1 MPKLIDCNLANIRP
15 MAAMGRSFDFIVVGA
30 GIAGASAA
38 FALSRH
44 GRVALLEMESQPGFH
59 STSRSAAVLSCAY
72 GPRSWQILSAASAI
86 FYAEPLEGFT
96 DVALARPLGALY
108 LAASHEE
115 RGLKAQAAD
124 LAVRGVAC
132 ELVSAETARRMVPV
146 VHMEKFTL
154 GLHEP
159 GCVDLDA
166 NALLHGYL
174 RQARRNG
181 AETLVN
187 AEAAVI
193 TRSCGV
199 WRVATRREALEA
211 PILVNAA
218 GAWADEITARAGLP
232 RRGLRPLR
240 RTAIT
245 FALPAGHDVRK
256 WPMTFDVGETW
267 YFKPEGA
274 DIMVSPADLVPTE
287 PCDAQPDAY
296 DVAVAIDRIESVTSM
311 KVDRPKSRWA
321 GLRTFA
327 PDHEAVIGPDPEEP
341 SFIWYA
347 GQGGNGVMA
356 SQAAGEVCAA
366 LAIGEDI
373 PETVARFGLTTDMIA
388 PCRLRPL

>member
-1 MPKLIDCNLANIRP
+1 
-15 MAAMGRSFDFIVVGA
+15 MARSFDFMVVGG

-38 FALSRH
+38 SALSRH
-44 GRVALLEMESQPGFH
+44 GRVALLEKESQPGFH

-72 GPRSWQILSAASAI
+72 GPRSWQILSTASAS
-86 FYAEPLEGFT
+86 FYAEPPEGFT
-96 DVALARPLGALY
+96 DAALTRPLGALY
-108 LAASHEE
+108 LAAAHEE
-115 RGLKAQAAD
+115 EGLRDQAAD
-124 LAVRGVAC
+124 LTKRGVAC
-132 ELVSAETARRMVPV
+132 ELISAEAARSMVPV

-181 AETLVN
+181 AETFFGTEIESL
-187 AEAAVI
+187 AR
-193 TRSCGV
+193 TSRV
-199 WRVATRREALEA
+199 WRAATRKETIEA

-218 GAWADEITARAGLP
+218 GAWADEVAARAGLP
-232 RRGLRPLR
+232 RRGLEPFR

-245 FALPAGHDVRK
+245 FAPPAEHDAHK
-256 WPMTFDVGETW
+256 WPMTFDLAETW
-267 YFKPEGA
+267 YFKPEGRY
-274 DIMVSPADLVPTE
+274 IMMSPADLVPTE

-296 DVAVAIDRIESVTSM
+296 DIAVAIDRIESVTSI
-311 KVDRPKSRWA
+311 KVDRPNSRWA

-366 LAIGEDI
+366 LALDQEMPGS
-373 PETVARFGLTTDMIA
+373 VARLGLTKDMIA
-388 PCRLRPL
+388 PSRLAPP

>member
-1 MPKLIDCNLANIRP
+1 M
-15 MAAMGRSFDFIVVGA
+15 VVGG

-38 FALSRH
+38 SALSRH
-44 GRVALLEMESQPGFH
+44 GRVALLEKESQPGFH

-72 GPRSWQILSAASAI
+72 GPRSWQILSTTSAS
-86 FYAEPLEGFT
+86 FYAAPPEGFT
-96 DVALARPLGALY
+96 DAALTRPLGALY
-108 LAASHEE
+108 LAAAHEE
-115 RGLKAQAAD
+115 EGLRDQAAD
-124 LAVRGVAC
+124 LTKRGVAC
-132 ELVSAETARRMVPV
+132 ELISAEAARSMVPV

-181 AETLVN
+181 AETFLGTEIESV
-187 AEAAVI
+187 AR
-193 TRSCGV
+193 TSRV
-199 WRVATRREALEA
+199 WRAATRNETVEA

-218 GAWADEITARAGLP
+218 GAWADEVAARAGLP
-232 RRGLRPLR
+232 RRGLEPFR

-245 FALPAGHDVRK
+245 FAPPAEHDAHK
-256 WPMTFDVGETW
+256 WPMTFDLAETW
-267 YFKPEGA
+267 YFKPEGRY
-274 DIMVSPADLVPTE
+274 IMMSPADLVPTE

-296 DVAVAIDRIESVTSM
+296 DIAVAIDRIESVTSM
-311 KVDRPKSRWA
+311 KVGRPNSRWA

-366 LAIGEDI
+366 LVLDQEMPGS
-373 PETVARFGLTTDMIA
+373 VARLGLTKDMIA
-388 PCRLRPL
+388 PSRLAPP

>member
-1 MPKLIDCNLANIRP
+1 
-15 MAAMGRSFDFIVVGA
+15 MARSFDFMVVGG

-38 FALSRH
+38 SALSRH
-44 GRVALLEMESQPGFH
+44 GRVALLEKESQPGFH
-59 STSRSAAVLSCAY
+59 STSRSAAALSCAY
-72 GPRSWQILSAASAI
+72 GPRSWQILSTASAS
-86 FYAEPLEGFT
+86 FYAAPPESFT
-96 DVALARPLGALY
+96 DAALTRPLGALY
-108 LAASHEE
+108 LAAAHEE
-115 RGLKAQAAD
+115 EGLRDQAAD
-124 LAVRGVAC
+124 LTKRGVAC
-132 ELVSAETARRMVPV
+132 ELISAEAARSMVPV

-181 AETLVN
+181 AETFLGTEIESL
-187 AEAAVI
+187 AR
-193 TRSCGV
+193 TSRV
-199 WRVATRREALEA
+199 WRAATRNETVEA

-218 GAWADEITARAGLP
+218 GAWADEVAARAGLP
-232 RRGLRPLR
+232 RRGLEPFR

-245 FALPAGHDVRK
+245 FAPPAEHDAHK
-256 WPMTFDVGETW
+256 WPMTFDLAETW
-267 YFKPEGA
+267 YFKPEGRY
-274 DIMVSPADLVPTE
+274 IMMSPADLVPTE

-296 DVAVAIDRIESVTSM
+296 DIAVAIDRIESVTSM
-311 KVDRPKSRWA
+311 KVGRPNSRWA

-366 LAIGEDI
+366 LVLDQEMPGS
-373 PETVARFGLTTDMIA
+373 VARLGLTKDMIA
-388 PCRLRPL
+388 PSRLAPP